1 MMRSPCNF
9 ACRSTSQKR
18 GQQKENKKTKG
29 FFSSHNCFFPK
40 PKMIAPKNFFLL
52 LRAPTSKQE
61 RLLLQSLAG
70 QHKHQDFFI
79 ASCCGIVNTTIS
91 TFPQFHSD
99 FVIRMCL
106 LVVSGVLRRCRAA
119 SAVFPVPS
127 QPPEEFLVV
136 GCQQ

>member
-52 LRAPTSKQE
+52 LRVPTSKQE

-79 ASCCGIVNTTIS
+79 ASCCAIVNTTIYPL
-91 TFPQFHSD
+91 FPN
-99 FVIRMCL
+99 FVLTMCL
-106 LVVSGVLRRCRAA
+106 LVVYGVLRRCRAA

-127 QPPEEFLVV
+127 QLAEEFLVV

>member
-1 MMRSPCNF
+1 MRSPCNF
-9 ACRSTSQKR
+9 ALPLQKDYLKMR
-18 GQQKENKKTKG
+18 NTKRKAKKTKR
-29 FFSSHNCFFPK
+29 
-40 PKMIAPKNFFLL
+40 FFLL
-52 LRAPTSKQE
+52 IITFSQAKDDCPKELLSSERPLPNK

-91 TFPQFHSD
+91 TFPQFPSD
-99 FVIRMCL
+99 FVIRMRL

-127 QPPEEFLVV
+127 QPAEEFLVV